1 MRSIP
6 LAALK
11 NACTVMLRIAGGSS
25 VLELRFANLVLGY
38 FPQTKTNP
46 EVKHV
51 KAGQSSTTLVQSVY
65 VCVSGKRVGVGE
77 KVE

>member
-25 VLELRFANLVLGY
+25 VLELRLVLGY
-38 FPQTKTNP
+38 SSQTKTNP

-51 KAGQSSTTLVQSVY
+51 KTGQSSTTLVRVCIC
-65 VCVSGKRVGVGE
+65 VCVR
-77 KVE
+77 